1 MIKDKVWY
9 CSYDFYNK
17 LFKIIAYEDIGKL
30 NITSTCLK
38 FDGQQR
44 KFLISNDE
52 ILDMELINNRIRWI
66 NLLVINGFSLFYL
79 LNARN
84 SLLYVLG
91 FMIIINGL
99 YFLIIPSV
107 KWIKITTARKNVVLL
122 ADGRIRGW
130 GGIFGGTR
138 KLFIEMTEQR
148 KLSDLK

>member
-9 CSYDFYNK
+9 CSYDFHNK

-52 ILDMELINNRIRWI
+52 ILDIELINNRIRWI

-79 LNARN
+79 LNA
-84 SLLYVLG
+84 SHSILYVLG
-91 FMIIINGL
+91 FMVINNGL

-107 KWIKITTARKNVVLL
+107 KWIKITTERKNVVLL

-138 KLFIEMTEQR
+138 KLFIELEKQS
-148 KLSDLK
+148 KLSDIK